1 MIDLGYGAVAPMPAD
16 GAMPAGAPMPADGA
30 TPTDRPTPT
39 DGATA
44 AGAAGAIANPLLP
57 IPGMP
62 GKLLTTP
69 GVAVTEGR
77 PIAGALDATG
87 TGVATP
93 AVGGNCGSTGFV
105 GPVGVA
111 AGPAP
116 VLRPYPNVP
125 TLVRPVGAPP
135 DPAEE
140 LTP

>member
-1 MIDLGYGAVAPMPAD
+1 MPAD
-16 GAMPAGAPMPADGA
+16 GAMPAGAAMLADGA
-30 TPTDRPTPT
+30 TPTDRTAPA

-44 AGAAGAIANPLLP
+44 TGAAGAMPSPLLP

-69 GVAVTEGR
+69 GVAMTEGR
-77 PIAGALDATG
+77 PMAGVLGARG
-87 TGVATP
+87 TGVETP
-93 AVGGNCGSTGFV
+93 TVGGNCGRTGFV